1 MRESMD
7 YFAIW
12 LALRVCRRQN
22 CLYWEDSWEVIETSK
37 TRNGNLVKIYNS
49 PRGKCRRQMWALV
62 NSLNGKFYSLTFV
75 KILISKQGNAQP
87 GAQIK

>member
-1 MRESMD
+1 MD

-37 TRNGNLVKIYNS
+37 TRNGNLLKYTIPLEESVGD
-49 PRGKCRRQMWALV
+49 RCGLW
-62 NSLNGKFYSLTFV
+62 
-75 KILISKQGNAQP
+75 
-87 GAQIK
+87 